1 MLCSSELCESSA
13 SSESPLCKSTC
24 LHAFVLGGKCT
35 IHMQNLRPFVAELL
49 GTFLLTLAVS
59 LSIVMPSVIP
69 TPAIAGLTLM
79 ILVYVLGPV
88 SGAHVNPAVT
98 VGLWCIGKMTPK
110 SAIGYI
116 IAQIIGALLV
126 GPFLT
131 LLQIIPVD
139 AGALEGLTLGIGEA
153 LGAGLLVAG
162 VCSVVYGKSSG
173 AATGVTV
180 GGSLFLGAT
189 LASSVGNG
197 IVNPA
202 VAIGLRSVSLT
213 YLLAP
218 LVGGLIFAEVYRY
231 LVKGK

>member
-1 MLCSSELCESSA
+1 
-13 SSESPLCKSTC
+13 
-24 LHAFVLGGKCT
+24 
-35 IHMQNLRPFVAELL
+35 MQNIRLYAAELL

-59 LSIVMPSVIP
+59 LSLLMPTEIP

-98 VGLWCIGKMTPK
+98 VGLWCIGKVKPVD
-110 SAIGYI
+110 AAFYI
-116 IAQIIGALLV
+116 VAQIAGALLV
-126 GPFLT
+126 APFLT
-131 LLQIIPVD
+131 FLGIDPVN
-139 AGALEGLTLGIGEA
+139 AGALDSLTIGIGEA
-153 LGAGLLVAG
+153 LGTGILVAG
-162 VCSVVYGKSSG
+162 VCSAVYGKASG

-189 LASSVGNG
+189 LASAVGNG

-218 LVGGLIFAEVYRY
+218 VVGGLIFAELYRY

>member
-1 MLCSSELCESSA
+1 
-13 SSESPLCKSTC
+13 
-24 LHAFVLGGKCT
+24 
-35 IHMQNLRPFVAELL
+35 MQNIRLYVAELL

-98 VGLWCIGKMTPK
+98 VGLWCVGKIKPGD
-110 SAIGYI
+110 AISYI
-116 IAQIIGALLV
+116 VAQIVGALLV
-126 GPFLT
+126 APFLT

-139 AGALEGLTLGIGEA
+139 AGAMEGLTLGIGEA

-162 VCSVVYGKSSG
+162 VCSVVYGKASG
-173 AATGVTV
+173 GPAGVTV

-189 LASSVGNG
+189 VASSVGNG

-218 LVGGLIFAEVYRY
+218 LVGGLIFAELYRW
-231 LVKGK
+231 LVKAK

>member
-1 MLCSSELCESSA
+1 
-13 SSESPLCKSTC
+13 
-24 LHAFVLGGKCT
+24 
-35 IHMQNLRPFVAELL
+35 MQNIRPYVAELL

-59 LSIVMPSVIP
+59 LSIAVPSVIP

-88 SGAHVNPAVT
+88 SGAQVNPAVT
-98 VGLWCIGKMTPK
+98 VGLWCVGKMKAKT
-110 SAIGYI
+110 ALGYI
-116 IAQIIGALLV
+116 VSQIAGALLV
-126 GPFLT
+126 APFLT

-139 AGALEGLTLGIGEA
+139 AGASDSLAIGIGEA

-162 VCSVVYGKSSG
+162 VCSVVYGKASG
-173 AATGVTV
+173 GQSGVTV

-189 LASSVGNG
+189 IASAFGNG

-202 VAIGLRSVSLT
+202 VAIGLRSISLT

-218 LVGGLIFAEVYRY
+218 LIGGLIFAELYRW
-231 LVKGK
+231 LVKAK

>member
-1 MLCSSELCESSA
+1 
-13 SSESPLCKSTC
+13 
-24 LHAFVLGGKCT
+24 
-35 IHMQNLRPFVAELL
+35 MQNLRLYTAELL

-59 LSIVMPSVIP
+59 LSIVMPSGIP

-98 VGLWCIGKMTPK
+98 VGLWCIGKMNAK

-116 IAQIIGALLV
+116 VSQIIGAMLV
-126 GPFLT
+126 APFLT
-131 LLQIIPVD
+131 ILQIIPVD
-139 AGALEGLTLGIGEA
+139 AGALEGLSIGIAEA

-162 VCSVVYGKSSG
+162 VCSVVYGKASG
-173 AATGVTV
+173 GPAGVTV

-189 LASSVGNG
+189 IASSVGNG

-218 LVGGLIFAEVYRY
+218 FIGGVIFAELYRY

>member
-1 MLCSSELCESSA
+1 
-13 SSESPLCKSTC
+13 
-24 LHAFVLGGKCT
+24 
-35 IHMQNLRPFVAELL
+35 MQNIRLYAAELL
-49 GTFLLTLAVS
+49 GTFLLTLTVS

-98 VGLWCIGKMTPK
+98 VGLWCIGKIKPVD
-110 SAIGYI
+110 AVAYI
-116 IAQIIGALLV
+116 VAQIAGALLV

-139 AGALEGLTLGIGEA
+139 AGSVDSLTLGIGEA
-153 LGAGLLVAG
+153 LGAGILVAG
-162 VCSVVYGKSSG
+162 VCAAVFGKASG

-218 LVGGLIFAEVYRY
+218 LVGGILAATGYRW
-231 LVKGK
+231 LVKNK

>member
-1 MLCSSELCESSA
+1 
-13 SSESPLCKSTC
+13 
-24 LHAFVLGGKCT
+24 
-35 IHMQNLRPFVAELL
+35 MQNIRLYAAELL

-110 SAIGYI
+110 GAIGYI
-116 IAQIIGALLV
+116 VSQIVGAMLV
-126 GPFLT
+126 APFLT

-139 AGALEGLTLGIGEA
+139 AGALEGLSIGIGEA

-162 VCSVVYGKSSG
+162 VCSVVYGKTSG

-189 LASSVGNG
+189 VASSVGNG
-197 IVNPA
+197 MVNPA

-218 LVGGLIFAEVYRY
+218 IVGGVIFAELYRW
-231 LVKGK
+231 LIKAK

>member
-1 MLCSSELCESSA
+1 
-13 SSESPLCKSTC
+13 
-24 LHAFVLGGKCT
+24 
-35 IHMQNLRPFVAELL
+35 MQNIRLYVAELL

-79 ILVYVLGPV
+79 ILVYVLGPI

-98 VGLWCIGKMTPK
+98 VGLWCIGKMKP
-110 SAIGYI
+110 SGAIGYVV
-116 IAQIIGALLV
+116 AQIVGALLV
-126 GPFLT
+126 GPFLS

-139 AGALEGLTLGIGEA
+139 AGGMEGLTLGIGEA

-162 VCSVVYGKSSG
+162 VCSVVYGK
-173 AATGVTV
+173 AAGGPSGVTV

-189 LASSVGNG
+189 VASSVGNG

-218 LVGGLIFAEVYRY
+218 LVGGLIFAELYRW
-231 LVKGK
+231 LVKAK